1 MEKLEELKPKK
12 FKNYEELKPSTKKR
26 DDIVFDKLFP
36 EDKKKKKVNN
46 FLYNKLDLT
55 F

>member
-12 FKNYEELKPSTKKR
+12 FKNSEELKPTTKKR